1 MSDTLSV
8 CGLTICRGSK
18 LRTMLPVPGTEI
30 EIPLTIINGA
40 FDGPTLL
47 VTAGIHGGEYP
58 GIAAAMELGRSLDP
72 QEIHGSLI
80 MLHPVNI
87 QGFWARREFI
97 VPEDGKNLNRVFP
110 GNPDGT
116 LSEKTAGLISSSF
129 FPLAD
134 FYVDLHSGDI
144 HESLHPYVYYP
155 GQPTEEL
162 AAKARS
168 VAKVL
173 NVEYMVRSMATGGA
187 YNYAASTGLPSLLI
201 ERGGAGLCL
210 HEDIEEYKSDLK
222 NIMRKLGLLNEPVKP
237 RRYIP
242 RDVTDIIYLE
252 AQETGGAYNYAAST
266 GLPSLLIERGGAG
279 LCLHEDIEEY
289 KSDLKNIMRKL
300 GLLNEPVKPRRYIPR
315 DVTDII
321 YLEAQETGC
330 WLHHIHSGDFVEEGQ
345 ILGRT
350 TDLFGETLTTYYAK
364 QSGIVLYV
372 CPALSA
378 PQGTVLLAYGKIHNE
393 D

>member
-40 FDGPTLL
+40 SDGPTLL

-144 HESLHPYVYYP
+144 HENLHPYVYYP

-173 NVEYMVRSMATGGA
+173 NVEYMVRSMA
-187 YNYAASTGLPSLLI
+187 
-201 ERGGAGLCL
+201 
-210 HEDIEEYKSDLK
+210 
-222 NIMRKLGLLNEPVKP
+222 
-237 RRYIP
+237 
-242 RDVTDIIYLE
+242 
-252 AQETGGAYNYAAST
+252 TGGAYNYAAST

>member
-1 MSDTLSV
+1 MLAEALNI
-8 CGLTICRGSK
+8 CGLQIERGTK
-18 LRTMLPVPGTEI
+18 LRTMLPVPATQI
-30 EIPLTIINGA
+30 EIPITIINGVA
-40 FDGPTLL
+40 DGPTLL

-58 GIAAAMELGRSLDP
+58 GIAAAMELGGELEP
-72 QEIHGSLI
+72 EHLHGRLI

-110 GNPDGT
+110 GSPDGT
-116 LSEKTAGLISSSF
+116 LSEKIAYLISSRL

-162 AAKARS
+162 AQKARS

-187 YNYAASTGLPSLLI
+187 YNYAASTGLPSILI

-210 HEDIEEYKSDLK
+210 HEDIEEYKSDLR
-222 NIMRKLGLLNEPVKP
+222 NILRKLELLAEPVKP

-242 RDVTDIIYLE
+242 RDMTDLIYLE
-252 AQETGGAYNYAAST
+252 AEQ
-266 GLPSLLIERGGAG
+266 
-279 LCLHEDIEEY
+279 
-289 KSDLKNIMRKL
+289 
-300 GLLNEPVKPRRYIPR
+300 
-315 DVTDII
+315 
-321 YLEAQETGC
+321 TGC

-345 ILGRT
+345 VLGRL
-350 TDLFGETLTTYYAK
+350 TDLFGETINTYYAE
-364 QSGIVLYV
+364 QTGIVLYV
-372 CPALSA
+372 CPAFAA
-378 PQGTVLLAYGKIHNE
+378 PKGTVLVAYGKIHNE

>member
-1 MSDTLSV
+1 MADTLRV
-8 CGLTICRGSK
+8 CGLMAERGTK
-18 LRTMLPVPGTEI
+18 LRIMLPVPDTKV
-30 EIPLTIINGA
+30 EIPLTIINGVH
-40 FDGPTLL
+40 DGPVLL

-58 GIAAAMELGRSLDP
+58 GIAAAMELGRELEP
-72 QEIHGSLI
+72 QDIHGILI

-110 GNPDGT
+110 GSPLGT
-116 LSEKTAGLISSSF
+116 LAEKTAYLISSNF

-162 AAKARS
+162 AEKARS

-173 NVEYMVRSMATGGA
+173 NVEYMVRSLATGGA
-187 YNYAASTGLPSLLI
+187 YNYAASAGLPSLLI

-210 HEDIEEYKSDLK
+210 HEDIEEYKSDLR
-222 NIMRKLGLLNEPVKP
+222 NIMRKLKLLDEPVKP

-252 AQETGGAYNYAAST
+252 A
-266 GLPSLLIERGGAG
+266 L
-279 LCLHEDIEEY
+279 
-289 KSDLKNIMRKL
+289 
-300 GLLNEPVKPRRYIPR
+300 
-315 DVTDII
+315 
-321 YLEAQETGC
+321 ETGC

-345 ILGRT
+345 VLGRT
-350 TDLFGETLTTYYAK
+350 TDLFGETLTTYYAE

-378 PQGTVLLAYGKIHNE
+378 PKGTTLLAYGKIHNE
-393 D
+393 E

>member
-1 MSDTLSV
+1 MAEALNI
-8 CGLTICRGSK
+8 CGLAVERGAK
-18 LRTMLPVPGTEI
+18 LRTMLPVPDTQI
-30 EIPLTIINGA
+30 EIPITIINGA
-40 FDGPTLL
+40 ADGPTLL

-58 GIAAAMELGRSLDP
+58 GIAAAMELGGELEP
-72 QEIHGSLI
+72 EHLHGCLI

-110 GNPDGT
+110 GSPDGT
-116 LSEKTAGLISSSF
+116 LSEKIAYLISRRL

-155 GQPTEEL
+155 GQPTEEV
-162 AAKARS
+162 AQKARS

-173 NVEYMVRSMATGGA
+173 NVEYMVRSMAMGGS
-187 YNYAASTGLPSLLI
+187 YNYAASTGLPSILI

-210 HEDIEEYKSDLK
+210 HEDIEEYKSDLR
-222 NIMRKLGLLNEPVKP
+222 NILRKLGLLAEPVKP

-242 RDVTDIIYLE
+242 RDMTDLIYLE
-252 AQETGGAYNYAAST
+252 AEQ
-266 GLPSLLIERGGAG
+266 
-279 LCLHEDIEEY
+279 
-289 KSDLKNIMRKL
+289 
-300 GLLNEPVKPRRYIPR
+300 
-315 DVTDII
+315 
-321 YLEAQETGC
+321 TGC

-345 ILGRT
+345 VLGRL
-350 TDLFGETLTTYYAK
+350 TDLFGETLTTYYA
-364 QSGIVLYV
+364 QQTGIVLYV
-372 CPALSA
+372 CPALAA
-378 PQGTVLLAYGKIHNE
+378 PKGTVLVAYGKIHNE

>member
-1 MSDTLSV
+1 MADTLNV
-8 CGLTICRGSK
+8 CGLTAERGTK
-18 LRTMLPVPGTEI
+18 LRTMLAVPDTTV
-30 EIPLTIINGA
+30 EIPLTIINGEK
-40 FDGPTLL
+40 DGPVLF

-58 GIAAAMELGRSLDP
+58 GIAAAMELGHEISP
-72 QEIHGSLI
+72 QEINGCLI
-80 MLHPVNI
+80 MMHPVNI

-110 GNPDGT
+110 GNPLGT
-116 LSEKTAGLISSSF
+116 LAEKTAYLISSNF

-155 GQPTEEL
+155 GQPTEEI
-162 AAKARS
+162 AEQARS

-187 YNYAASTGLPSLLI
+187 YNYAASAGLPSLLI

-210 HEDIEEYKSDLK
+210 HEDIEEYKSDLR
-222 NIMRKLGLLNEPVKP
+222 NILRKLKLLDEPVKP

-252 AQETGGAYNYAAST
+252 A
-266 GLPSLLIERGGAG
+266 L
-279 LCLHEDIEEY
+279 
-289 KSDLKNIMRKL
+289 
-300 GLLNEPVKPRRYIPR
+300 
-315 DVTDII
+315 
-321 YLEAQETGC
+321 ETGC

-350 TDLFGETLTTYYAK
+350 TDLFGETITTYYAE

-372 CPALSA
+372 CPALST
-378 PQGTVLLAYGKIHNE
+378 PKGTVLVAYGKIHADE
-393 D
+393 

>member
-1 MSDTLSV
+1 
-8 CGLTICRGSK
+8 
-18 LRTMLPVPGTEI
+18 MLPVPDTQI
-30 EIPLTIINGA
+30 EIPITIINGA
-40 FDGPTLL
+40 ADGPTLL

-58 GIAAAMELGRSLDP
+58 GIAAAMELGGELEP
-72 QEIHGSLI
+72 EHLHGRLI

-110 GNPDGT
+110 GSPEGT
-116 LSEKTAGLISSSF
+116 LSEKIAYLISSKL

-155 GQPTEEL
+155 GQPTEEV
-162 AAKARS
+162 AQKARS

-187 YNYAASTGLPSLLI
+187 YNYAASTGLPSILI

-210 HEDIEEYKSDLK
+210 HEDIEEYKSDLR
-222 NIMRKLGLLNEPVKP
+222 NILRKLGLLAEPVKP

-242 RDVTDIIYLE
+242 RDMTDLIYLE
-252 AQETGGAYNYAAST
+252 AEQ
-266 GLPSLLIERGGAG
+266 
-279 LCLHEDIEEY
+279 
-289 KSDLKNIMRKL
+289 
-300 GLLNEPVKPRRYIPR
+300 
-315 DVTDII
+315 
-321 YLEAQETGC
+321 TGC

-345 ILGRT
+345 VLGRL
-350 TDLFGETLTTYYAK
+350 TDLFGETITTYYA
-364 QSGIVLYV
+364 QQTGIVLYV
-372 CPALSA
+372 CPALAA
-378 PQGTVLLAYGKIHNE
+378 PRGTVLVAYGKIHNE

>member
-1 MSDTLSV
+1 MLAEALNI
-8 CGLTICRGSK
+8 CGLAVERGAK
-18 LRTMLPVPGTEI
+18 LRTMLPVPDTQI
-30 EIPLTIINGA
+30 EIPITIINGA
-40 FDGPTLL
+40 ADGPTLL

-58 GIAAAMELGRSLDP
+58 GIAAAMELGGELEP
-72 QEIHGSLI
+72 EHLHGRLI

-110 GNPDGT
+110 GSPEGT
-116 LSEKTAGLISSSF
+116 LSEKIAYLISSKL

-155 GQPTEEL
+155 GQPTEEV
-162 AAKARS
+162 AQKARS

-187 YNYAASTGLPSLLI
+187 YNYAASTGLPSILI

-210 HEDIEEYKSDLK
+210 HEDIEEYKSDLR
-222 NIMRKLGLLNEPVKP
+222 NILRKLGLLAEPVKP

-242 RDVTDIIYLE
+242 RDMTDLIYLE
-252 AQETGGAYNYAAST
+252 AEQ
-266 GLPSLLIERGGAG
+266 
-279 LCLHEDIEEY
+279 
-289 KSDLKNIMRKL
+289 
-300 GLLNEPVKPRRYIPR
+300 
-315 DVTDII
+315 
-321 YLEAQETGC
+321 TGC

-345 ILGRT
+345 VLGRL
-350 TDLFGETLTTYYAK
+350 TDLFGETITTYYA
-364 QSGIVLYV
+364 QQTGIVLYV
-372 CPALSA
+372 CPALAA
-378 PQGTVLLAYGKIHNE
+378 PRGTVLVAYGKIHNE

>member
-1 MSDTLSV
+1 MTGTLSV
-8 CGLTICRGSK
+8 CGLTVERGTK
-18 LRTMLPVPGTEI
+18 LRMMLPVPDTKV
-30 EIPLTIINGA
+30 EIPLTVINGA
-40 FDGPTLL
+40 HKGPVLL

-58 GIAAAMELGRSLDP
+58 GIAAAMELGLEIEP
-72 QEIHGSLI
+72 QDIHGCLI

-110 GNPDGT
+110 GSPLGT
-116 LSEKTAGLISSSF
+116 LAEKTAYLISSNF

-162 AAKARS
+162 AEKARS

-173 NVEYMVRSMATGGA
+173 NVEYMVRSLATGGA
-187 YNYAASTGLPSLLI
+187 YNYAASSGLPSLLI

-210 HEDIEEYKSDLK
+210 HEDIEEYKSDLR
-222 NIMRKLGLLNEPVKP
+222 NIMRKLGLLK
-237 RRYIP
+237 
-242 RDVTDIIYLE
+242 
-252 AQETGGAYNYAAST
+252 
-266 GLPSLLIERGGAG
+266 
-279 LCLHEDIEEY
+279 
-289 KSDLKNIMRKL
+289 
-300 GLLNEPVKPRRYIPR
+300 EPVKPRRYIPR

-372 CPALSA
+372 CPALAA
-378 PQGTVLLAYGKIHNE
+378 PEGTVLLAYGKIHNE

>member
-72 QEIHGSLI
+72 QEIH
-80 MLHPVNI
+80 
-87 QGFWARREFI
+87 
-97 VPEDGKNLNRVFP
+97 
-110 GNPDGT
+110 
-116 LSEKTAGLISSSF
+116 
-129 FPLAD
+129 
-134 FYVDLHSGDI
+134 
-144 HESLHPYVYYP
+144 ESLHPYVYYP

-173 NVEYMVRSMATGGA
+173 NVEYMVRSMAT
-187 YNYAASTGLPSLLI
+187 S
-201 ERGGAGLCL
+201 
-210 HEDIEEYKSDLK
+210 
-222 NIMRKLGLLNEPVKP
+222 
-237 RRYIP
+237 
-242 RDVTDIIYLE
+242 
-252 AQETGGAYNYAAST
+252 GAYNYAAST